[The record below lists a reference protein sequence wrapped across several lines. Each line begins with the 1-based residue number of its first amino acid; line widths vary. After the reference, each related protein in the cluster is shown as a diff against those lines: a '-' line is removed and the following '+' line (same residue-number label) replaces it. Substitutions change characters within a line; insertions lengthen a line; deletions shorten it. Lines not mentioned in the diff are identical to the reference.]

1 MSRPRLTNPLNL
13 PKRVRFK
20 HGAFYYAHKDGR
32 WEPLGTDLKKAITQ
46 ARHIADTGGK
56 FGTMA
61 WYFDEFLKWG
71 AGRVAANK
79 LSQRTLDDYTEYV
92 KLLTIAFGHLTPS
105 EITPA
110 DVQRYLD
117 AGVELD
123 RAIAANR
130 EKAGLSAC
138 MSWIRTRRPEAGL
151 VVNPCFGVRRN
162 PESPSDTYVETAEY
176 ANAYKRAT
184 PMAKAYAELVYRTLQ
199 RPADVLSWTRVNL
212 RPKELPDGSVIN
224 VIRFRQSKTKA
235 ELEIEIDAHLESVL
249 APIKRDVIGVTLIHT
264 RKAKSYTEDG
274 IGSMWRRWCNIA
286 KRAGENTR
294 TFGVMDLRAKGATD
308 MYQAGVPLETI
319 QALMGHESVT
329 TTEIYVKQHLKV
341 VVKPNQTKGMRA

>member
-1 MSRPRLTNPLNL
+1 MARPRRSNPLNL
-13 PKRVRFK
+13 PPRVRFS
-20 HGAFYYAHKDGR
+20 HGAFYYVHKDDR
-32 WEPLGTDLKKAITQ
+32 WEPLGSDLKKAIEQ

-56 FGTMA
+56 FGTLA
-61 WYFDEFLKWG
+61 WYFDEYLKW
-71 AGRVAANK
+71 ARGRVAAKK
-79 LSQRTLDDYTEYV
+79 LSQRTLDDYTEYM
-92 KLLTIAFGHLTPS
+92 KLLKIAFGHMTPA
-105 EITPA
+105 EVTPA

-138 MSWIRTRRPEAGL
+138 MSWIRTRQPEAGL
-151 VVNPCFGVRRN
+151 LVNPCFGVRRN
-162 PESPSDTYVETAEY
+162 PETPSDVYVETSEY
-176 ANAYKRAT
+176 AAVYKRAT
-184 PMAKAYAELVYRTLQ
+184 VMAKAYAELVYRTLQ
-199 RPADVLSWTRVNL
+199 RPSDVLSWTRANI
-212 RPKELPDGSVIN
+212 RPKELPDGRVISVLK
-224 VIRFRQSKTKA
+224 FRQSKTKA

-264 RKAKSYTEDG
+264 RKAKPYTEDG
-274 IGSMWRRWCNIA
+274 IGSMWRRWCNLA
-286 KRAGENTR
+286 KKAGDTTR

-329 TTEIYVKQHLKV
+329 TTEIYVKQHLKMV
-341 VVKPNQTKGMRA
+341 VSPNQTKGMKA